1 MHPAFAGVTMMGC
14 NLIGA
19 ASLAQALARISA
31 YADAYP
37 DRERVAGGGWR
48 MEWFAGGA
56 PGREI
61 LDRVVP
67 DRPVYLLN
75 RDAHGA
81 WANSRALEL
90 AGIDARTP
98 DPPDGRIER
107 EAGGSPQGTLHE
119 GAASLVGDKVPRPTF
134 DERLAGLLLA
144 QEHMHARGI
153 TAWQDAIV
161 GDYLGAQDP
170 LEVYGRRAA
179 ARHPQPARAW
189 SGGPVPGQY
198 RQDHA
203 RRRRRELHRGHARA
217 LSRRLRLPDNG
228 PGPLPR

>member
-1 MHPAFAGVTMMGC
+1 MMGC

-48 MEWFAGGA
+48 MEWFAGGT

-67 DRPVYLLN
+67 DRPVYLVN

-107 EAGGSPQGTLHE
+107 AADGSPQGTLHE
-119 GAASLVGDKVPRPTF
+119 GAANLVGDKAPRPSF
-134 DERLAGLLLA
+134 D
-144 QEHMHARGI
+144 
-153 TAWQDAIV
+153 D
-161 GDYLGAQDP
+161 
-170 LEVYGRRAA
+170 RAA
-179 ARHPQPARAW
+179 GPRMDHGLWRQAAMAGIWRHRA
-189 SGGPVPGQY
+189 
-198 RQDHA
+198 
-203 RRRRRELHRGHARA
+203 
-217 LSRRLRLPDNG
+217 
-228 PGPLPR
+228 